1 MLSVKGLTKVYENG
15 VEALRGVSF
24 DTSNCGMIAIV
35 GSSGCGKSTLLNVL
49 SGIDEKSDGE
59 IFINGELCNPRE
71 LKSTFATIYQDYKLI
86 ENLSVIDNI
95 MIAKELNASDYTMEQ
110 IDELLVKLGIE
121 KCKNEKVLSLSGGQ
135 KQRVAIARA
144 MIQQPKIIFAD
155 EPTGNLDSKNSKNI
169 FGLLQELAKDILI
182 IVVTHD
188 VETIRNYANRIIRL
202 QDGLIIDDEEIVGV
216 NAREIEQKSSA
227 YEVEEKV
234 EEAQNEVEEKSDTSE
249 IEEKVEE
256 QPKNNVVKKAKKGG
270 LSVKTAMSVAVAFN
284 KAKVGR
290 RIAFMVITTV
300 LLMILMFCCNW
311 ASIDY
316 ESMVRATYD
325 KRNVG
330 NMAVSRYSRY
340 DKVSRVIG
348 NGSFTTTMHN
358 DLTEICQ
365 YLKDKK
371 GISSAKVYTNVTDI
385 FGIDTDFTGT
395 MTYNINEEML
405 NLQDVAYGYAFID
418 KYIVTNDLKSLGINL
433 IKGRQPE
440 KLGEVAIPKSKYI
453 YFNSVGGYRDRDTG
467 EYVEVKDIFEHNF
480 YGIRIVGVFD
490 DGVVVPDKYAKPI
503 SEFKS
508 EEEQE
513 AYNYVTE
520 KILAQ
525 SVVVSTAWSDV
536 WDATMYLEHPGY
548 VRSSQG
554 QYVHTTM
561 NAADRKHNNIGVAPA
576 NALTANI
583 TGIDSVEKGSVV
595 MSEIYAKLIKV
606 NDGDDIVLSTQLIRG
621 DIGDL
626 SGEYTID
633 RNIRSNIKFKV
644 KVDANYKYN
653 SGILYNEEDYKMMM
667 GGYEKPQTN
676 KIIFNMDSLSASEL
690 KQLNAKAK
698 HLYGGKSYDNYY
710 QSRLDF
716 IVDDGGMIPGEF
728 AEMRMIG
735 NYVFIA
741 GSLILAFVVGL
752 LIYNSISV
760 IITSKANDL
769 LILKSLG
776 AKKLDYFK
784 IYGIFT
790 IIQLVIELIIG
801 IGFGIGIVFLLD
813 YLMTTV
819 IGQTLICQLPLVP
832 ISILITILI
841 ALVAGISALTLNI
854 CRISDKNLRK
864 AFQKTKE

>member
-24 DTSNCGMIAIV
+24 DTPNCGMIAIV

-86 ENLSVIDNI
+86 ENLSVIENI
-95 MIAKELNASDYTMEQ
+95 MIAKELSTSDYTMEQ
-110 IDELLVKLGIE
+110 IDDLLAKLGID

-188 VETIRNYANRIIRL
+188 VETIRDYANRIIRL
-202 QDGLIIDDEEIVGV
+202 QDGLIIDDEELI
-216 NAREIEQKSSA
+216 KSSIS
-227 YEVEEKV
+227 EVEEKL
-234 EEAQNEVEEKSDTSE
+234 
-249 IEEKVEE
+249 EE
-256 QPKNNVVKKAKKGG
+256 QPQNKAEKKAKKGG

-358 DLTEICQ
+358 DLTEISQ

-453 YFNSVGGYRDRDTG
+453 YFNAVGGYRDRDTG

-503 SEFKS
+503 NEFKS
-508 EEEQE
+508 DDEQE

-536 WDATMYLEHPGY
+536 WDESMYLENPGNA
-548 VRSSQG
+548 RISQG

-561 NAADRKHNNIGVAPA
+561 NVADKKYVDIGVAPA
-576 NALTANI
+576 NSLTANI
-583 TGIDSVEKGSVV
+583 TGIDSVEKGTIL
-595 MSEIYAKLIKV
+595 MSDIYAKLIKV
-606 NDGDDIVLSTQLIRG
+606 NDGDEIVLSSQLVRG
-621 DIGDL
+621 DIYDIGGD
-626 SGEYTID
+626 YTID
-633 RNIRSNIKFKV
+633 RNIRTNIKFKV
-644 KVDANYKYN
+644 KIDANYEYN
-653 SGILYNEEDYKMMM
+653 SSILYNEEDYKMMM

-676 KIIFNMDSLSASEL
+676 KIIFNMDSLSASDL

-728 AEMRMIG
+728 AEMRMVG
-735 NYVFIA
+735 NYLFIVA
-741 GSLILAFVVGL
+741 SLILAFVVGL

-832 ISILITILI
+832 IAILITILI